1 MSARRPESG
10 LSGIAQRA
18 IPSDFN
24 SVFNQLL
31 ELTAQRTS
39 LKILFEDLS
48 GITLD
53 HPDLRLEPRF
63 RVHDCAF
70 CILAQSTPVGHAAC
84 IRNKLAVNHRVRR
97 QGEGLGGQC
106 RLGLTDLVEPLALH
120 GLLLGV
126 FYFGSVVVCGTEVV
140 AKANIYRQCRR
151 LRQNP
156 EPYLRTLDTVP
167 RVTAE
172 ELAHHQRTLILVRKL
187 TLRLIEFCGLNVR
200 TYASVSGSQAMGM
213 QRKLAPL
220 VRAGIELIQHRYA
233 EALTLAEAADALS
246 CHPDYLGRLFK
257 AQTGLGFHQ
266 YLLRVRIACARRLL
280 QSGRFNISQVCYQVG
295 FQDQSHFG
303 RVFRRLSGCTPSQYL
318 HQRRE
323 AGAGASPSAAWR
335 ITRDANRYVSGS
347 GPLELLKK
355 RPSPDL

>member
-1 MSARRPESG
+1 MTARRPG
-10 LSGIAQRA
+10 PGFPALPDGIAQRA
-18 IPSDFN
+18 IPGDLN

-31 ELTAQRTS
+31 ELTAQRTG

-70 CILAQSTPVGHAAC
+70 CTLAKSTAEGHAAC
-84 IRNKLAVNHRVRR
+84 IRNKLAVNRRVRR
-97 QGEGLGGQC
+97 RNGGLGGQC
-106 RLGLTDLVEPLALH
+106 RLGLTDLAEPLARH
-120 GLLLGV
+120 GRLLGV

-151 LRQNP
+151 LRQAP
-156 EPYLRTLDTVP
+156 EPYLRILETVP
-167 RVTAE
+167 RVTVE
-172 ELAHHQRTLILVRKL
+172 ELGHHQRTLMLVREL
-187 TLRLIEFCGLNVR
+187 SLRLIEACGLNIL
-200 TYASVSGSQAMGM
+200 TYSSASGSQFMGL

-220 VRAGIELIQHRYA
+220 VRAGIEFIQHRYA
-233 EALTLAEAADALS
+233 EALTLADAADSLG
-246 CHPDYLGRLFK
+246 CHPDHLGRLFK

-266 YLLRVRIACARRLL
+266 YLLRVRVACARRLL

-318 HQRRE
+318 HQHRGGRNE
-323 AGAGASPSAAWR
+323 GSPSPA
-335 ITRDANRYVSGS
+335 
-347 GPLELLKK
+347 
-355 RPSPDL
+355 

>member
-1 MSARRPESG
+1 MTARRPGPDFPG
-10 LSGIAQRA
+10 LPDGIAQRA
-18 IPSDFN
+18 IPGNLN

-31 ELTAQRTS
+31 ELTAQRTG

-48 GITLD
+48 GITID

-70 CILAQSTPVGHAAC
+70 CTLAKSTPEGHAAC
-84 IRNKLAVNHRVRR
+84 IHNKLAVNRRVRR
-97 QGEGLGGQC
+97 QGQGLEGQC
-106 RLGLTDLVEPLALH
+106 RLGLTDLAEPLARH
-120 GLLLGV
+120 GQLLGV
-126 FYFGSVVVCGTEVV
+126 FYFGSVVVCGTEVI

-156 EPYLRTLDTVP
+156 EPYLRALDTVP

-172 ELAHHQRTLILVRKL
+172 ELAHHRRALILVREL
-187 TLRLIEFCGLNVR
+187 SLRLIEACGLNIR
-200 TYASVSGSQAMGM
+200 TYASASGSQFMGL
-213 QRKLAPL
+213 QRKFAPL
-220 VRAGIELIQHRYA
+220 VRTGIELIQHRYA
-233 EALTLAEAADALS
+233 EALTLSAAADTLG

-257 AQTGLGFHQ
+257 EQTGLGFHQ
-266 YLLRVRIACARRLL
+266 YLLRVRVACARRLL

-318 HQRRE
+318 HHRRKAGTE
-323 AGAGASPSAAWR
+323 APLPAA
-335 ITRDANRYVSGS
+335 
-347 GPLELLKK
+347 
-355 RPSPDL
+355 